1 MHGFG
6 CVDLYDADPDEID
19 TMYLGGTGRFD
30 IMSAP
35 FGWWRDLTIPGH
47 AGVYSKWL
55 AGWLNP
61 IEIYGDGFFPI
72 QAGEY
77 SIQAYIIKKNFP
89 QGEYLLI
96 ENRQPIK

>member
-89 QGEYLLI
+89 EGEYLLV
-96 ENRQPIK
+96 ENRQPVK